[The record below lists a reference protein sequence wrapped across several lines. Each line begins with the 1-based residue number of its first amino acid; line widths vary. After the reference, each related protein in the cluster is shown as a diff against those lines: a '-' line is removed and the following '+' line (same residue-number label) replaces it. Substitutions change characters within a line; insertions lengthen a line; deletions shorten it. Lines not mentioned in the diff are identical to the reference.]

1 MRLFVPIVLCLFIS
15 TLTFSQEKLNIKFG
29 KIAPADFEVNS
40 PLIDS
45 NTNAIVLA
53 DIGDTK
59 FVGNLKGWFSLVFK
73 RYKRIKILNKN
84 GFDAANIYISLFTE
98 NNETEKL
105 EDLQAQTYNLENN
118 KVVTTKLSLKE
129 VYDERVKKS
138 LLKKKFTMPSV
149 KEGSIIDISYTIKS
163 DFLFNL
169 QPWEFQNQYP
179 CLWSEYNLG
188 LPEIFNYILHKQG
201 NLVYDI
207 NEITDG
213 SEIFAVRSSTGVTN
227 NYDLKVNTPIQ
238 HRKWGIKNLP
248 GLKEEVYV
256 STVDNYSKKL
266 EFQLSEYRFPEQP
279 VEQIMESWP
288 KVAKKLMEREDFGL
302 AISKNNDWLNDNLKL
317 IIKNQTNNEDKIKL
331 IYEYIRDNFSTTNT
345 YGFTINDNNNL
356 KDVFKKKNGTAAEIN
371 LLLIAMLKHE
381 NIECEPVLVSLRNR
395 GKITTSYPLIDRFN
409 YLICEVQL
417 NDKVFYLDASVPML
431 GFNKLQQSCYNG
443 NAWSIT
449 TDIQKPIN
457 FLADS
462 LKEIS
467 NTIVL
472 LSNDENGLLSG
483 TYSKTLGDNA
493 SLKFRERMTGL
504 SISTLKSEIANDLI
518 SDIKIENI
526 AIDSLKIYDA
536 PITIRYALKLQTESD
551 LLYLNPMFGES
562 IIKNPFAAS
571 KRNYPIEIPYTK
583 KDQYLLNMQIPKGY
597 EVEEQPKSE
606 RFKLNNDDGYF
617 EYLVENKNGRIQIR
631 SRIFF
636 NKANFPIENYE
647 ALREFYSLIIK
658 KQNEQ
663 IVLKKVK

>member
-1 MRLFVPIVLCLFIS
+1 MRLFAPIVLCLFVS
-15 TLTFSQEKLNIKFG
+15 NVTFSQEKLNIKFG
-29 KIAPADFEVNS
+29 KITSADFEVTS

-45 NTNAIVLA
+45 NTNAIVIA
-53 DIGDTK
+53 DVGDTK

-73 RYKRIKILNKN
+73 RNKRIKILNKN
-84 GFDAANIYISLFTE
+84 GFDAANISISLYTD

-129 VYDERVKKS
+129 VFDERVRKS

-201 NLVYDI
+201 NLVFDV
-207 NEITDG
+207 NQITDG

-227 NYDLKVNTPIQ
+227 NDDLKVNTPIQ
-238 HRKWGIKNLP
+238 HRKWVIKNSP

-256 STVDNYSKKL
+256 SSVDNYCKKL
-266 EFQLSEYRFPEQP
+266 EFQLSEYRFPQQP

-302 AISKNNDWLNDNLKL
+302 AISKSNDWLNVHLKL
-317 IIKNQTNNEDKIKL
+317 IIKEQTKTEEKVKS
-331 IYEYIRDNFSTTNT
+331 IYEYLRENFSITSN
-345 YGFTINDNNNL
+345 YGITINDNNSL
-356 KDVFKKKNGTAAEIN
+356 KEVFKKKNGTTSEIN

-381 NIECEPVLVSLRNR
+381 NIDCEPVLVSLRNR

-409 YLICEVQL
+409 YLICEVPL
-417 NDKVFYLDASVPML
+417 KDKVLYLDASVPML

-449 TDIQKPIN
+449 TEIQKPIN

-467 NTIVL
+467 NTSVF
-472 LSNDENGLLSG
+472 LSNDEHGMLSG
-483 TYSKTLGDNA
+483 TFSKTLGDNA
-493 SLKFRERMTGL
+493 SLKFREKMNG
-504 SISTLKSEIANDLI
+504 STVSSLKSEISKDLI
-518 SDIKIENI
+518 GDIKIDNI
-526 AIDSLKIYDA
+526 ILDSLKFYDA
-536 PITIRYALKLQTESD
+536 PITIRYTLKLQTESD

-562 IIKNPFAAS
+562 IIKNPFAAA
-571 KRNYPIEIPYTK
+571 KRNYAIEMPYTK
-583 KDQYLLNMQIPKGY
+583 KDQYLLNMEIPKGY
-597 EVEEQPKSE
+597 EVEELPKSE
-606 RFKLNNDDGYF
+606 KFKLNNDDGYF
-617 EYLVENKNGRIQIR
+617 EYLVENKAGRIQIR
-631 SRIFF
+631 SRVFF
-636 NKANFPIENYE
+636 NKANFPVENYE
-647 ALREFYSLIIK
+647 SLREFYSIIIK
-658 KQNEQ
+658 KQGEQ
-663 IVLKKVK
+663 IVLKKTK